1 MLEAVE
7 DGFELEVDTSD
18 THSEADQND
27 ELLTLVMKNSFV
39 SKDKDSSS
47 RCKFIKKNCSLN

>member
-7 DGFELEVDTSD
+7 DGFELEVNTSD

-47 RCKFIKKNCSLN
+47 RCKFIKKIIV